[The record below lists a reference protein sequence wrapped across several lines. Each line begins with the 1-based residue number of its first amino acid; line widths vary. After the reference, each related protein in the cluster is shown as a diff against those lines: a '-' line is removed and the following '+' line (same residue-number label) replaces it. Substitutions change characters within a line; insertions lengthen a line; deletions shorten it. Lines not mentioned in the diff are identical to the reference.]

1 MNGDDDCVNG
11 GCRNMNDEGGDNG
24 ESVDVDMNNDDYA
37 NTNGDVNDNDSDVG
51 HGVGE
56 YGVGRGGR
64 RCGGRGSGSLGRGGQ
79 GHGSRGRVG
88 RRRVG
93 GGRVCR
99 GCGGRGRGG
108 RGRGGRGRGRCPNVQ
123 QSSSKGDNRVWNE
136 DSSDKMVES
145 FQSPV
150 GPNIPVSDILQLF
163 LSFFT
168 MEVVTHIV
176 TETNRYARMC
186 REIQNIEK
194 TWETSEEEILAYLGF
209 TLLMGLNQLPHIYYY
224 WSSDSV
230 FHNFFIS
237 SRISR
242 SRFLDIKRYLHFVD
256 NTTLVPR
263 GETGYDKLGKIRH
276 LLNLIR
282 KQTLTNYSPH
292 RENSIDEAMIRYK
305 GRSSLKQYLPKKP
318 IKRGIK
324 VWVRADSHNGY
335 ICDYQVYTGK
345 DGDTATSDLGGAVV
359 RKLSQEISH
368 KNHHLYYDNYF
379 TSVPLMEDLLR
390 KKIYFCATFRRDR
403 KHIPEELRYLREGN
417 SRYM

>member
-1 MNGDDDCVNG
+1 
-11 GCRNMNDEGGDNG
+11 
-24 ESVDVDMNNDDYA
+24 
-37 NTNGDVNDNDSDVG
+37 
-51 HGVGE
+51 
-56 YGVGRGGR
+56 
-64 RCGGRGSGSLGRGGQ
+64 
-79 GHGSRGRVG
+79 
-88 RRRVG
+88 
-93 GGRVCR
+93 
-99 GCGGRGRGG
+99 
-108 RGRGGRGRGRCPNVQ
+108 
-123 QSSSKGDNRVWNE
+123 
-136 DSSDKMVES
+136 MVES

-150 GPNIPVSDILQLF
+150 GPNIHVSDILQLF

-186 REIQNIEK
+186 REIQNFEE

-209 TLLMGLNQLPHIYYY
+209 TLLMGLNQLPHIYDY

-237 SRISR
+237 SCISR

-324 VWVRADSHNGY
+324 VWVRGDSHNGY

-359 RKLSQEISH
+359 RK
-368 KNHHLYYDNYF
+368 
-379 TSVPLMEDLLR
+379 
-390 KKIYFCATFRRDR
+390 
-403 KHIPEELRYLREGN
+403 
-417 SRYM
+417 